1 MNRNIAP
8 LSEALSV
15 QEDDG
20 HVRGGLISVRPPPFL
35 FVEPHGFT
43 AVAPLHTLRRL
54 VLRSEAPSQ
63 SSSGTLRSVPCFVPS
78 FAKAMEGKKATSGT
92 LIHPRLHRQ
101 GFLRSLALAEEGK
114 NYTTILV

>member
-54 VLRSEAPSQ
+54 VLRSEATSQ
-63 SSSGTLRSVPCFVPS
+63 SSSGTLRSVPCFVPL
-78 FAKAMEGKKATSGT
+78 GGTTQGT
-92 LIHPRLHRQ
+92 LIHPRLNRR
-101 GFLRSLALAEEGK
+101 GFLRSLSLAEEGK
-114 NYTTILV
+114 YF

>member
-43 AVAPLHTLRRL
+43 AGAPLHTLRRL
-54 VLRSEAPSQ
+54 VLRSEATSQ
-63 SSSGTLRSVPCFVPS
+63 SSSGTLRSVPCF
-78 FAKAMEGKKATSGT
+78 AKATQGT
-92 LIHPRLHRQ
+92 LLAHSSTGLSS
-101 GFLRSLALAEEGK
+101 LRSRRLLRRSRPPEAFCG
-114 NYTTILV
+114 

>member
-54 VLRSEAPSQ
+54 VLRSEATSQ
-63 SSSGTLRSVPCFVPS
+63 SSSGTLRSVPCFVPL
-78 FAKAMEGKKATSGT
+78 GGTTQGT
-92 LIHPRLHRQ
+92 LIHPPLNRR
-101 GFLRSLALAEEGK
+101 GFLPPPFPPGGGGLFFSFF
-114 NYTTILV
+114 